1 MFWRGLGHVK
11 YGHTGKKTDR
21 VISIKPCFRGVGG
34 LTTEIKNCALE
45 AFHYLKKIGNVFAA
59 FVGDVVIT

>member
-1 MFWRGLGHVK
+1 MDID
-11 YGHTGKKTDR
+11 KKTDR
-21 VISIKPCFRGVGG
+21 VISIKLCFRGVGG
-34 LTTEIKNCALE
+34 LTTEIKNCALV